1 MSELIKLISCPI
13 TGKIFYM
20 PVIGSDNVVYEAEA
34 AIELI
39 ENKTVSPISG
49 KKLDKNIIVVLNLKS
64 LIDLVLKSFEN
75 LREQQYKCS
84 TNITNLYHF
93 SKAEILTIFMER
105 TNYNSLLKYD
115 NFKMDDIENYCFAD
129 FLKFAPYDVVVH
141 FINHCDNLHY
151 RFPDSPG
158 TWNVINYIFR
168 CGTQEVVKY
177 VLKTYPDL
185 DYENESSEGWRP
197 IHQIASS
204 YDGESVRLILD
215 NGADP
220 LTKTS
225 DNITG
230 FEYIISAQD
239 AQTIG
244 YAIERINSIANLDI
258 SVLLIRL
265 DDNEKLT
272 IDEKDLIKDL
282 LVSKYNY

>member
-1 MSELIKLISCPI
+1 MSEFIKLISCPI
-13 TGKIFYM
+13 TGKIFYT
-20 PVIGSDNVVYEAEA
+20 PVMGSDNVVYEAEA
-34 AIELI
+34 IIPLI
-39 ENKTVSPISG
+39 ESKTVSPISG

-64 LIDLVLKSFEN
+64 LIDLFLKSFEN
-75 LREQQYKCS
+75 LREHQYKCT
-84 TNITNLYHF
+84 TNVTKLYHF

-105 TNYNSLLKYD
+105 TNYINLLKYD

-129 FLKFAPYDVVVH
+129 FLKYAPYNVIVH

-158 TWNVINYIFR
+158 TWNVVNYIFR
-168 CGTQEVVKY
+168 CGTPEVVKF
-177 VLKTYPDL
+177 LLQTYPDL
-185 DYENESSEGWRP
+185 DYENEASEGWRP
-197 IHQIASS
+197 IHQVASS

-215 NGADP
+215 NGVNP
-220 LTKTS
+220 LTRTS

-230 FEYIISAQD
+230 FEYIISNQD
-239 AQTIG
+239 AETIS
-244 YAIERINSIANLDI
+244 YAIERINSITGLDI

-272 IDEKDLIKDL
+272 DDEKDLIKDL